1 MFEQVLG
8 LEPHGGEPAGLGVPL
23 LGGGWDSMIKS
34 ERRAKAV
41 KKNTRAA
48 IWRTLQFS
56 RAGMTVFF
64 RLLNAATSLSG
75 SRAAA
80 ATASSGRNRESPL
93 AQRSGFCKRRP
104 RREAKIG

>member
-1 MFEQVLG
+1 MPYMRMQQTRGAREQRAHI
-8 LEPHGGEPAGLGVPL
+8 E
-23 LGGGWDSMIKS
+23 S

-64 RLLNAATSLSG
+64 RPLNAATSAFG

-80 ATASSGRNRESPL
+80 ATASSGRNREPPL
-93 AQRSGFCKRRP
+93 AQRSGFCKRP
-104 RREAKIG
+104 LRRAAKIG